1 MNSPLFTYLHA
12 KISPK
17 PVIKATSICCL
28 IVPVGPLRLQIMS
41 LRCGLPQG
49 PNDILVSPKLP
60 KDPLDIFVTL
70 VVIDSQ
76 FPSMS

>member
-1 MNSPLFTYLHA
+1 MNSPLFTFLYA

-28 IVPVGPLRLQIMS
+28 IVPVGSLRLQIMVF
-41 LRCGLPQG
+41 RCGLPQG
-49 PNDILVSPKLP
+49 PHDILVNPMSPE
-60 KDPLDIFVTL
+60 DPLDIFVTL
-70 VVIDSQ
+70 VVTDYQ